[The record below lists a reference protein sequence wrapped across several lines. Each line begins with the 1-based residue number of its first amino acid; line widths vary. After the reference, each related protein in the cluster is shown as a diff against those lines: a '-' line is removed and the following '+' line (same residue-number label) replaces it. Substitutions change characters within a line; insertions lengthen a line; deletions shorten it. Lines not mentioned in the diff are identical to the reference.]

1 MIEVKTKLGKTEVS
15 VSGSLPML
23 CTDTTQIV
31 RAIYH
36 AIQKRDPKTADGY
49 KTAMEQNLCKM
60 AFKRDEETPEIDGII
75 EALEGLLKIIKD

>member
-1 MIEVKTKLGKTEVS
+1 MIEAKTKLGKTEVT

-31 RAIYH
+31 RAIH
-36 AIQKRDPKTADGY
+36 EAIRERDPKAADGY
-49 KTAMEQNLCKM
+49 KEAMEQNLCRM
-60 AFKRDEETPEIDGII
+60 AFRERGDEPDIDGII

>member
-23 CTDTTQIV
+23 CTDTIQIV
-31 RAIYH
+31 RAIH
-36 AIQKRDPKTADGY
+36 EAIRKRDEKAAGEY
-49 KTAMEQNLCKM
+49 KVAMEQNLCKM
-60 AFKRDEETPEIDGII
+60 AFKERSDAPDLDGII

>member
-1 MIEVKTKLGKTEVS
+1 MIEVKTKLGKTEVT
-15 VSGSLPML
+15 VSGSIPML

-36 AIQKRDPKTADGY
+36 AIRERDSKDADGY
-49 KTAMEQNLCKM
+49 KAIMEKNLCKL
-60 AFKRDEETPEIDGII
+60 AFKGDEETPEIDGII